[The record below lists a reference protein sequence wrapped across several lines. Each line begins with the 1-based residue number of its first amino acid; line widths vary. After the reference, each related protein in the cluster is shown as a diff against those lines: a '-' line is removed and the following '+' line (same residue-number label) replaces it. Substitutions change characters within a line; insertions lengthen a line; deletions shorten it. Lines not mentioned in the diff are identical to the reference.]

1 MKHQRIRKFLPSIAL
16 YGLVMLIIATPL
28 QAQNYIEG
36 EDFVTIAADAKI
48 RSDGRVDVMEFFWFG
63 CPSCFRF
70 EPTLLQWNIP
80 KEVNF
85 SNVPAAMVD
94 SWVFHAHAYYA
105 MDLLKLKDPLMQ
117 KFYDEIHV
125 KRRRINNADSFGQW
139 ASEQEGVDAA
149 KLIQAL
155 HSFATKSKVA
165 QAEALAN
172 KYGVSSVPTLVVGHK
187 YRTSPA
193 MAGSDLR
200 VLEIVEYLV
209 QRILAEER
217 S

>member
-1 MKHQRIRKFLPSIAL
+1 MKHQRIRKNLLSIFL
-16 YGLVMLIIATPL
+16 YGLVMLFVATPL
-28 QAQNYIEG
+28 QAQNYVEG
-36 EDFVTIAADAKI
+36 EDFVTLATDAKI

-80 KEVNF
+80 KEINF
-85 SNVPAAMVD
+85 LNVPAAMVD

-105 MDLLKLKDPLMQ
+105 MDLLGLKDALMQ
-117 KFYDEIHV
+117 KFYDELHI
-125 KRRRINNADSFGQW
+125 KRRRINNANSFEQW
-139 ASEQEGVDAA
+139 ASEQEGVDVP
-149 KLIQAL
+149 KLMQAL

-165 QAEALAN
+165 QAEALAK

-200 VLEIVEYLV
+200 ALEIVEYLAR
-209 QRILAEER
+209 RILAEEGA
-217 S
+217 

>member
-1 MKHQRIRKFLPSIAL
+1 MKHPRLRKSLLGIAL
-16 YGLVMLIIATPL
+16 YGLVMLFVATPL

-70 EPTLLQWNIP
+70 EPVLLQWNIP
-80 KEVNF
+80 NEIKF

-94 SWVFHAHAYYA
+94 SWMFHAHAYYA
-105 MDLLKLKDPLMQ
+105 MDLLKLKEALMQ
-117 KFYDEIHV
+117 KFYDELHI
-125 KRRRINNADSFGQW
+125 KRRRINNADSFQKW
-139 ASEQEGVDAA
+139 ASEQEGVDVP
-149 KLIQAL
+149 KLMQAL

-165 QAEALAN
+165 QAEALAK

-200 VLEIVEYLV
+200 ALEIVEYLV
-209 QRILAEER
+209 GRILAEEGA
-217 S
+217 